1 MSERIEFR
9 YALERGDFSLDIEAS
24 LATQGIT
31 GVFGP
36 SGAGKTTLLRCLAGL
51 ESDADGRLAIGDRV
65 LDEGAHRTPVH
76 RRRIGYVFQEPR
88 LFPHLDVRGN
98 LEYGAKRADGNNGVS
113 FEDTVEMLRLG
124 ALLDRKPAGLSGGES
139 QRVAIGRVLLSSPR
153 LMLMDEPVTALDV
166 ESRAEVLPFIEALHA
181 QAEMPILY
189 VSHGV
194 DETLRLCDDLLVM
207 DHGRKIAHGSLND
220 VLLERGLPV
229 LSGEEAGSVLAATYK
244 DYDAEFGLTRV
255 AVAGG
260 ELLLPGELDASRPIR
275 VRVRANDVSL
285 SLTEAT
291 DTSILNKLAAEVES
305 IDDDSPHSV
314 LVRLRCGGEPLLARI
329 TRRSLS
335 ELGIE
340 PGARVIAQIKSV
352 SVRSGRL

>member
-1 MSERIEFR
+1 M
-9 YALERGDFSLDIEAS
+9 
-24 LATQGIT
+24 
-31 GVFGP
+31 
-36 SGAGKTTLLRCLAGL
+36 
-51 ESDADGRLAIGDRV
+51 
-65 LDEGAHRTPVH
+65 
-76 RRRIGYVFQEPR
+76 
-88 LFPHLDVRGN
+88 
-98 LEYGAKRADGNNGVS
+98 
-113 FEDTVEMLRLG
+113 
-124 ALLDRKPAGLSGGES
+124 
-139 QRVAIGRVLLSSPR
+139 LSSPK

-207 DHGRKIAHGSLND
+207 DRGRKLAHGSLND
-220 VLLERGLPV
+220 VLMQKGLPV
-229 LSGEEAGSVLAATYK
+229 LSGDEAGSVLAASYK
-244 DYDAEFGLTRV
+244 DFDPEFGLTRV

-275 VRVRANDVSL
+275 VRIRANDVSL
-285 SLTEAT
+285 SLSEAS
-291 DTSILNKLAAEVES
+291 DTSILNKLSADVEA

-314 LVRLRCGGEPLLARI
+314 LVRLRCGGEPMLARI
-329 TRRSLS
+329 TRRSLA

-340 PGARVIAQIKSV
+340 PGNRVIAQIKSV

>member
-1 MSERIEFR
+1 MSDRIDFS
-9 YALERGDFSLDIEAS
+9 YSLERGGFSLDIEAG
-24 LATQGIT
+24 LAGRGIT

-51 ESDADGRLAIGDRV
+51 EPAASGRLSIGDEV
-65 LDEGAHRTPVH
+65 LDDGGQRTPPH

-88 LFPHLDVRGN
+88 LFPHLDVRRN
-98 LEYGAKRADGNNGVS
+98 LEYGSKRAASGNDAG
-113 FEDTVEMLRLG
+113 FDRTVEMLRLG
-124 ALLDRKPAGLSGGES
+124 ALMERKPSGLSGGEA

-153 LMLMDEPVTALDV
+153 LVLMDEPVTALDI
-166 ESRAEVLPFIEALHA
+166 ESRTEVLPFIEALHA
-181 QAEMPILY
+181 EASMPILY

-207 DHGRKIAHGSLND
+207 QGGRKLAHGHLND
-220 VLLERGLPV
+220 VLMQKGLPV
-229 LSGEEAGSVLAATYK
+229 LSGEEAGSVLAATYGG
-244 DYDAEFGLTRV
+244 YEPEFGLTRV

-275 VRVRANDVSL
+275 VRIRANDVSL

-291 DTSILNKLAAEVES
+291 DTSILNKLAAEVEAV
-305 IDDDSPHSV
+305 DEDSPHSV

-329 TRRSLS
+329 TRRSLA
-335 ELGIE
+335 ELRIE
-340 PGARVIAQIKSV
+340 AGARVIAQIKSV
-352 SVRSGRL
+352 SVRSGRV

>member
-9 YALERGDFSLDIEAS
+9 YALERGDFSLDVEAR
-24 LATQGIT
+24 LAPRGIT

-51 ESDADGRLAIGDRV
+51 EADANGRLAIGDRV
-65 LDEGAHRTPVH
+65 IDEGANRTPVH

-98 LEYGAKRADGNNGVS
+98 LEYGARRSEDNNGAN
-113 FEDTVEMLRLG
+113 FDQTVEMLRLG
-124 ALLDRKPAGLSGGES
+124 ALLDRKPSGLSGGEA
-139 QRVAIGRVLLSSPR
+139 QRVAIGRVLLSSPK

-181 QAEMPILY
+181 QAQMPILY

-207 DHGRKIAHGSLND
+207 DKGRKLAHGGLND

-229 LSGEEAGSVLAATYK
+229 LSGEEAGSVLAAIYE
-244 DYDAEFGLTRV
+244 DYDAEYGLTRV

-260 ELLLPGELDASRPIR
+260 ELLLPGELDATRPIR

-291 DTSILNKLAAEVES
+291 DTSILNKLTAEVES
-305 IDDDSPHSV
+305 IDDDSPHAV

-329 TRRSLS
+329 TRRSLA

-340 PGARVIAQIKSV
+340 PGTSVIAQIKSV
-352 SVRSGRL
+352 SVRSGKL

>member
-1 MSERIEFR
+1 MTDRIDFS
-9 YALERGDFSLDIEAS
+9 YALDRGDFSLDIEAS
-24 LATQGIT
+24 LATRGIT

-51 ESDADGRLAIGDRV
+51 EPDARGRLAIGEQM
-65 LDEGAHRTPVH
+65 LDEATQRTPVH
-76 RRRIGYVFQEPR
+76 QRRIGYVFQEPR

-98 LEYGAKRADGNNGVS
+98 LEYGAKRADASNGAS
-113 FEDTVEMLRLG
+113 FDDTVEMLRLG
-124 ALLDRKPAGLSGGES
+124 RLLNRKPAGLSGGES
-139 QRVAIGRVLLSSPR
+139 QRVAIGRALLSSPK

-207 DHGRKIAHGSLND
+207 DRGRKLAHGSLND
-220 VLLERGLPV
+220 VLMQKGLPV
-229 LSGEEAGSVLAATYK
+229 LSGDEAGSVLAASYK
-244 DYDAEFGLTRV
+244 DFDPEFGLTRV

-275 VRVRANDVSL
+275 VRIRANDVSL
-285 SLTEAT
+285 SLSEAS
-291 DTSILNKLAAEVES
+291 DTSILNKLSADVEA

-314 LVRLRCGGEPLLARI
+314 LVRLRCGGEPMLARI
-329 TRRSLS
+329 TRRSLA
-335 ELGIE
+335 ELAIE
-340 PGARVIAQIKSV
+340 PGNRVIAQIKSV